1 VLSTLLAFLAL
12 ATLGLAGVVGVFDP
26 ERSHRLW
33 NPLQVRHVELT
44 RTGRDL
50 SVVGGAFLVLVGF
63 AATGALLSP
72 SFGGLYAVIVLVGSA
87 YAYRRTEDSR

>member
-1 VLSTLLAFLAL
+1 MLETLLVFGVSTSLAL
-12 ATLGLAGVVGVFDP
+12 FGLLAIFDP
-26 ERSHRLW
+26 ERAHRLE
-33 NPLQVRHVELT
+33 NPLQVRDVELT

-50 SVVGGAFLVLVGF
+50 SVVGGVSLVLVGF